1 MDFDD
6 HIDNYNSHLVDF
18 NAHLNRFSSHLI
30 DFNTHTMEFE
40 DHLDDFN
47 SKIDNQQSDISNL
60 ESDFNN
66 HVTDFN
72 NHVTD
77 FNNLETDFSSF
88 KQSITNFD
96 DVDIQSPNDGD
107 SLVYDSLLEKWTAKT
122 AFSQTDFDNAL
133 TNVIGN
139 FEYQS
144 HTAQDITDLG
154 GGTGGDITVVFD
166 PISGKYKAATINV
179 APGLFIPFKFS
190 DGTVDDIDLISTRD
204 GNTLTSALVRFWKSD
219 GTQDNIE
226 LV

>member
-1 MDFDD
+1 
-6 HIDNYNSHLVDF
+6 
-18 NAHLNRFSSHLI
+18 
-30 DFNTHTMEFE
+30 MEFE

-72 NHVTD
+72 NLESDFNNHVTD
-77 FNNLETDFSSF
+77 FNNHVTDFNSLETDFSSF

-107 SLVYDSLLEKWTAKT
+107 SLVYDSLLQKWTAKT
-122 AFSQTDFDNAL
+122 AFSQTEFDNAL

-179 APGLFIPFKFS
+179 SPGLFIPFKFS